1 MVGYMEGF
9 VEKKENGFYAL
20 LLQIHPH
27 IGDPNTAQAHPLEK
41 KTTRMPT
48 VYFPLL
54 NKKSEIPLV

>member
-41 KTTRMPT
+41 KTTRIAHCL
-48 VYFPLL
+48 FPIA
-54 NKKSEIPLV
+54 K